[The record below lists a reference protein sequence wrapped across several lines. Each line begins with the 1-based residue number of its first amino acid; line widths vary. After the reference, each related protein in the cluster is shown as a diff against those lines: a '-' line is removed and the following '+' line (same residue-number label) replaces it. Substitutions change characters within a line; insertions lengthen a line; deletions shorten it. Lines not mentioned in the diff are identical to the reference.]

1 MSNCNFG
8 YTGAQWPAH
17 SWYHPNRLFLTA
29 SGSEDGDRE
38 RVEKAMRGTV
48 FFKRSLHDVAGESF
62 SSSTQLST
70 PQASL

>member
-1 MSNCNFG
+1 MNNCIFSHPSV
-8 YTGAQWPAH
+8 QWPPH
-17 SWYHPNRLFLTA
+17 SWYQPNRLPLTA

-48 FFKRSLHDVAGESF
+48 FFKRSLHDVAGEGF